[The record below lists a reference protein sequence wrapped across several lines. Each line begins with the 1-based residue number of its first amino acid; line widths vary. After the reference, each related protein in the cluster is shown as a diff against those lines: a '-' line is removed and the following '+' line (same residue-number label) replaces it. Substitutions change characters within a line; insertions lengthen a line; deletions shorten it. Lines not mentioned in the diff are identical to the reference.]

1 LGRLSAAIAVLGL
14 AALAGCGDG
23 ERQDENEPE
32 GDFAVQMLDAS
43 FPARQRLAQRSTMR
57 ITVRNAGDETIPNVT
72 VTVDG
77 FDFERSGDGEL
88 ADRSRPRF
96 AVNGV
101 PVEIGGTPDARE
113 DVPRGCDTAYVNT
126 WACGPLRPD
135 RQKEFRWSVTPVV
148 AGPFRIDY
156 RVAAGLD
163 GNARAVTAAGGDPPM
178 GSFRGTVS
186 DAAPQSRIGGDG
198 KSIVSGSR

>member
-1 LGRLSAAIAVLGL
+1 MAVLGL
-14 AALAGCGDG
+14 VVLAGCGGG

-32 GDFAVQMLDAS
+32 GEFAVQVVDAS
-43 FPARQRLAQRSTMR
+43 FPARQRLAQRSTLR
-57 ITVRNAGDETIPNVT
+57 ITVRNAGNKTIPNIA

-77 FDFERSGDGEL
+77 FDFERGGDGDL

-126 WACGPLRPD
+126 WACGRLAPD
-135 RQKEFRWSVTPVV
+135 AEKEFRWSVTPVV
-148 AGPFRIDY
+148 AGPFRITY
-156 RVAAGLD
+156 RVGAGLD
-163 GNARAVTAAGGDPPM
+163 GNAQAVTAARGEAPGGI
-178 GSFRGTVS
+178 FRGIVS
-186 DAAPQSRIGGDG
+186 DAAPQSRIGEDG
-198 KSIVSGSR
+198 KTIVSGSR

>member
-1 LGRLSAAIAVLGL
+1 VLGL
-14 AALAGCGDG
+14 AVLAGCGGG

-32 GDFAVQMLDAS
+32 GEFAIQVVDAS

-57 ITVRNAGDETIPNVT
+57 ITVRNAGDESIPTIA

-77 FDFERSGDGEL
+77 FDFERSGDGQL

-113 DVPRGCDTAYVNT
+113 DVPRGCDTAFVNT
-126 WACGPLRPD
+126 WACGRLAPD
-135 RQKEFRWSVTPVV
+135 TEKEFRWSVTPVV
-148 AGPFRIDY
+148 AGPFRIAY
-156 RVAAGLD
+156 RVGAGLD
-163 GNARAVTAAGGDPPM
+163 GNAQAVTAVAGEIPG
-178 GSFRGTVS
+178 GIFRGIVS
-186 DAAPQSRIGGDG
+186 DAAPQSRVGEDG
-198 KSIVSGSR
+198 KTVVSGSR

>member
-1 LGRLSAAIAVLGL
+1 MFGL
-14 AALAGCGDG
+14 VALAGCGGG

-32 GDFAVQMLDAS
+32 GEFAVQITDAG

-57 ITVRNAGDETIPNVT
+57 ITVRNAGDETIPNVA

-77 FDFERSGDGEL
+77 FDFERSGDSEL
-88 ADRSRPRF
+88 ADPSRPRF

-126 WACGPLRPD
+126 WACGPLRPNAE
-135 RQKEFRWSVTPVV
+135 KEFRWSVTPVV

-156 RVAAGLD
+156 RVGAGLD
-163 GNARAVTAAGGDPPM
+163 GKARAVAAAGEPAE
-178 GSFRGTVS
+178 GSFRGIVS
-186 DAAPQSRIGGDG
+186 DAAPQTRIGEDG
-198 KSIVSGSR
+198 KTIVSGSR